1 MVQGSLYY
9 QPKQCTAIYAEILQ
23 NNYMYICCM
32 FDPHKMCHL
41 MTPVANQRTYG
52 IIASKTSFG
61 RNIKTLIIPAPT
73 KNSETKSSKTKR
85 FHSQNHRKNIPNVE
99 KKTMPEASFGVVR
112 CRLPGFP
119 QPIWKIIKLDH
130 ETPRFGV
137 KKRKFL
143 KPPSWRCH
151 FHQWKFRLS
160 WTNARHPAC
169 HTQKGKNKGEIP
181 WDMKK
186 CGSK

>member
-1 MVQGSLYY
+1 MRLVLHTQKIFLDVIDRWAGIQYCKKKQTRHMVQGSLYY

-41 MTPVANQRTYG
+41 MTPVANQRTYR

-119 QPIWKIIKLDH
+119 QPI
-130 ETPRFGV
+130 
-137 KKRKFL
+137 
-143 KPPSWRCH
+143 
-151 FHQWKFRLS
+151 
-160 WTNARHPAC
+160 
-169 HTQKGKNKGEIP
+169 
-181 WDMKK
+181 
-186 CGSK
+186 